1 MTFEAEVFCMEVII
15 QNIFAMSQI
24 LHENENYLNKVL
36 RATILRVMI
45 FK

>member
-24 LHENENYLNKVL
+24 LHEK
-36 RATILRVMI
+36 
-45 FK
+45 

>member
-1 MTFEAEVFCMEVII
+1 MKVII
-15 QNIFAMSQI
+15 QNIFAMSKFYMK
-24 LHENENYLNKVL
+24 NENYLNKVL

>member
-1 MTFEAEVFCMEVII
+1 MEAII
-15 QNIFAMSQI
+15 QKIFAMSQI

-45 FK
+45 LSDNDYYF

>member
-1 MTFEAEVFCMEVII
+1 MEEII
-15 QNIFAMSQI
+15 QNILQCHKFYMK
-24 LHENENYLNKVL
+24 NENYLNKVL

>member
-1 MTFEAEVFCMEVII
+1 MEEII

-45 FK
+45 LSDNDYYF

>member
-1 MTFEAEVFCMEVII
+1 MTFEVGVFAWKRLYKTFLQCHKFYMK
-15 QNIFAMSQI
+15 
-24 LHENENYLNKVL
+24 NENYLNKVL

>member
-1 MTFEAEVFCMEVII
+1 MEEII
-15 QNIFAMSQI
+15 QNILQCKFYMK
-24 LHENENYLNKVL
+24 NENYLNKVL